1 MVLNMDREKKRRNR
15 KFKRERE
22 SVRDFFSAIDNMFLI
37 YICILYIYYIY
48 IYITADIFDIY
59 IHIYIYIY
67 IYIIKMH

>member
-37 YICILYIYYIY
+37 YIYIYILYIYYIY

-67 IYIIKMH
+67 IYR